1 MNMELVTAII
11 TTHNRSPET
20 VLRAVNSVLNQT
32 YENME
37 LIVVDDSTPEY
48 SHRQDVE
55 NLVRGASDRILYI
68 KHPTSRGANAAR
80 NTGLAYAK
88 GYYVAFLDD
97 DDEWSPN
104 KIEEQL
110 KGFTD
115 RGIALVYC
123 GTVIIDDE
131 ENKRRLSN
139 SSFKKGNVY
148 YELLKKN
155 FIGSTSNPLIKRECI
170 DRVGC

>member
-1 MNMELVTAII
+1 MELVSAII

-20 VLRAVNSVLNQT
+20 VLRAVNSVLSQT
-32 YENME
+32 YENIE
-37 LIVVDDSTPEY
+37 LIVVDDSTSDY
-48 SHRQDVE
+48 SQRKDVE
-55 NLVRGASDRILYI
+55 NAVRDVSERVLYI
-68 KHPTSRGANAAR
+68 KHSTSHGANVAR
-80 NTGLAYAK
+80 NTGLSHAK

-115 RGIALVYC
+115 RSIALVYC